1 MTVFFSGSGLLAP
14 VGQVNYAE
22 TMTTSGEDKGAA
34 PQKSFVLLG
43 HPVRHSISA
52 PMMTAAFR
60 VAGFRHTYN
69 ALDIARIEQ
78 LRRGVQMI
86 RDGFYEGANITL
98 PYKTEAVGLVDRLD
112 DSVTAVGALNVIA
125 VEAGR
130 KLAGYNTD
138 VTALQAEIAALTP
151 ARGRAVVIGAG
162 GAALAAVAACK
173 RLGFA
178 LVGVT
183 TRSWSHT
190 EAIHESKSAERV
202 RALGGM
208 AAVWPTG
215 DQAVA
220 VTKLSMEMR
229 LQWSELARSADLVI
243 QATSAGM
250 LGGAPGEP
258 IAALVPFSAMRK
270 DAAVLDVIYRPER
283 TPFLVAAEAAGL
295 RTASG
300 LGMLVRQAEATYR
313 IWLGQEPPEGVM
325 RRAGLAVLGGD
336 AAPPQPT

>member
-1 MTVFFSGSGLLAP
+1 
-14 VGQVNYAE
+14 
-22 TMTTSGEDKGAA
+22 MTTPGEEKATA

-43 HPVRHSISA
+43 HPVRHSVSA

-60 VAGFRHTYN
+60 VAGLRHTYN

-78 LRRGVQMI
+78 LRRGIQMI
-86 RDGFYEGANITL
+86 RDGFYEGANVTL
-98 PYKTEAVGLVDRLD
+98 PYKTDAVGLVDRLD
-112 DSVTAVGALNVIA
+112 DTVTAVGALNVVA
-125 VEAGR
+125 VEEGR
-130 KLAGYNTD
+130 RLVGYNTD
-138 VTALQAEIAALTP
+138 VGALQAEIAELTP

-190 EAIHESKSAERV
+190 EAIHESKSAARV

-215 DQAVA
+215 DQEVA
-220 VTKLSMEMR
+220 GTKLSMEMR
-229 LQWSELARSADLVI
+229 LQWTELARSADLVI

-250 LGGAPGEP
+250 VGGPPGEP
-258 IAALVPFSAMRK
+258 VAALVPFAAMRK
-270 DAAVLDVIYRPER
+270 DAAVIDVVYRPER
-283 TPFLVAAEAAGL
+283 TPFVVAAEQAGL
-295 RTASG
+295 RAASG
-300 LGMLVRQAEATYR
+300 LGMLVRQAEATYK
-313 IWLGQEPPEGVM
+313 IWLGQDPPAGVM
-325 RRAGLAVLGGD
+325 RRGAIAVLSGD
-336 AAPPQPT
+336 PAPSGM